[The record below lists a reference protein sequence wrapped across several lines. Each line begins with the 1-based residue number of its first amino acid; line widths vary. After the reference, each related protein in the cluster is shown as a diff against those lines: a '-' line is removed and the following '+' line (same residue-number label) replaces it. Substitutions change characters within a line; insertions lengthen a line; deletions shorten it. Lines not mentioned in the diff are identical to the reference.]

1 MPAPRPAA
9 PRSKRGRL
17 TRSAD
22 FDRVFR
28 RGRSFGNRYLVLHL
42 FPRAAAADEQAQ
54 DSTEPRVGLSV
65 SRRVGGAVERNLVK
79 RLLREAFAEHTERFP
94 TSVDVVIVAR
104 PDARELAEREGLAGI
119 AAPLRELV
127 EKAAAALSSGDGAS

>member
-1 MPAPRPAA
+1 M
-9 PRSKRGRL
+9 
-17 TRSAD
+17 
-22 FDRVFR
+22 
-28 RGRSFGNRYLVLHL
+28 
-42 FPRAAAADEQAQ
+42 
-54 DSTEPRVGLSV
+54 
-65 SRRVGGAVERNLVK
+65 GGAVERNLVK

-119 AAPLRELV
+119 AAPLCELV

>member
-1 MPAPRPAA
+1 MSDPRPTAK
-9 PRSKRGRL
+9 RSKRGRL

-22 FDRVFR
+22 FERVFR

-42 FPRAAAADEQAQ
+42 FPRSGPDEAR
-54 DSTEPRVGLSV
+54 EPRIGLSV
-65 SRRVGGAVERNLVK
+65 SRRVGGAVDRNLVK
-79 RLLREAFAEHTERFP
+79 RLLREAFAVEAERFP

-119 AAPLRELV
+119 APALAEIV
-127 EKAAAALSSGDGAS
+127 EKALAALASEDAR